1 MKIVVSHPTGNRNVR
16 GVISGLLKKDMLAEF
31 NTTLA
36 TNPDASWLRLLPA
49 RIRQEFL
56 RRTFPIDGRLIN
68 THPGREL
75 ARMILPKIGLSN
87 MVEHESGWASV
98 DSVYQDF
105 DKTVAKRLSKL
116 VEKNKISAVYGY
128 EDGALATFTAAK
140 ELGLKCIYDLPIA
153 YWETGR
159 KLMKEE
165 AERLPQWAP
174 TLGGG
179 IMDSEQKLE
188 RKTLELELADVVVG
202 PGDFVI
208 DSIPAWA
215 LKKKLIMSPF
225 GSPVSF
231 NGNEDIKK
239 TDNTGRPLRVLFAGS
254 LGQRKGLGDLFEAIR
269 LLNSKDI
276 ELVIMG
282 SLLAP
287 MDFYRNELSEF
298 TFEAGRP
305 HHEVLQLMRSC
316 DIFCLPSIVEG
327 RALVMQEAM
336 SQGLPLIITPNT
348 GGEDLI
354 KEGETGFLVPI
365 RSPHIIAE
373 KLEWFLQNRDKI
385 KEMSSLAK
393 KHANNYTWEDY
404 SNKIVNEV
412 LEFLS

>member
-1 MKIVVSHPTGNRNVR
+1 
-16 GVISGLLKKDMLAEF
+16 
-31 NTTLA
+31 
-36 TNPDASWLRLLPA
+36 
-49 RIRQEFL
+49 
-56 RRTFPIDGRLIN
+56 
-68 THPGREL
+68 
-75 ARMILPKIGLSN
+75 
-87 MVEHESGWASV
+87 
-98 DSVYQDF
+98 
-105 DKTVAKRLSKL
+105 
-116 VEKNKISAVYGY
+116 
-128 EDGALATFTAAK
+128 
-140 ELGLKCIYDLPIA
+140 
-153 YWETGR
+153 
-159 KLMKEE
+159 
-165 AERLPQWAP
+165 
-174 TLGGG
+174 
-179 IMDSEQKLE
+179 
-188 RKTLELELADVVVG
+188 
-202 PGDFVI
+202 
-208 DSIPAWA
+208 
-215 LKKKLIMSPF
+215 
-225 GSPVSF
+225 
-231 NGNEDIKK
+231 
-239 TDNTGRPLRVLFAGS
+239 
-254 LGQRKGLGDLFEAIR
+254 
-269 LLNSKDI
+269 
-276 ELVIMG
+276 MG